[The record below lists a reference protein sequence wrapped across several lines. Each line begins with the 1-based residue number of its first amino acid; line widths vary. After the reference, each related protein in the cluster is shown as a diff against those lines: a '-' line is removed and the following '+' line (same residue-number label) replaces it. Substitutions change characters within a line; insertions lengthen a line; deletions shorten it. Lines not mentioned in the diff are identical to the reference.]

1 MRPPPAKT
9 GLPVLTEHQEQVRL
23 MKWAAALEPLY
34 PALRLLYAI
43 PNGGARHKAVAG
55 KMRAEGVKKGVP
67 DLHLP
72 VARQGFHSLFIEMK
86 REFGGKVSDEQ
97 RAWLAALTAE
107 GHRVERCNGA
117 SAACAVLL
125 DYLGLSG
132 RVTQL

>member
-1 MRPPPAKT
+1 
-9 GLPVLTEHQEQVRL
+9 

-97 RAWLAALTAE
+97 RAWLAALTEE

-117 SAACAVLL
+117 GAACAVLL
-125 DYLGLSG
+125 DYLGLTG
-132 RVTQL
+132 RVTSL